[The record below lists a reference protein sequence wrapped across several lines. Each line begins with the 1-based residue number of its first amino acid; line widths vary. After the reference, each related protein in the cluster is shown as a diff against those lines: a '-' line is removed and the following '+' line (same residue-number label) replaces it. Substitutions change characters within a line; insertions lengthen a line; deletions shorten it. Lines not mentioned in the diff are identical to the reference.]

1 VKFHLNDIDSNL
13 QINDS
18 TVLVS
23 RLEKILDDSDSP
35 LSRSAC
41 DSYWTKRLGHC
52 LQCVMC

>member
-35 LSRSAC
+35 LSRSVTLTGQK
-41 DSYWTKRLGHC
+41 D
-52 LQCVMC
+52 